1 VPIEIY
7 KEVLFLL
14 SPDDVISTCHT
25 NKYAKEICNEEFY
38 HHYII
43 LNFDSQR
50 YGLHEWSDHV
60 LELFS
65 NLQINTWEELLN
77 LLSFSR
83 PILLKIYNGDLTAEN
98 VENMEHV
105 LSTFINVSNKDTYIN
120 LIEKIDSIVDQI
132 PKNEQFYRT
141 LIRGSTE
148 CFEWKLNR
156 GTGRNRK
163 LITMKLREIEGA
175 QFNNKCPR
183 LKSNSLSYDV
193 NIPLYNIE
201 IQGEP
206 LINNK
211 IEITIIYS

>member
-38 HHYII
+38 QHYIM
-43 LNFDSQR
+43 LNFDPRR
-50 YGLHEWSDHV
+50 YGLHKWSDHI
-60 LELFS
+60 LGLFS

-83 PILLKIYNGDLTAEN
+83 PILLKIYNGDLTADN

-163 LITMKLREIEGA
+163 LITMKLREIEGG

-183 LKSNSLSYDV
+183 LKSNSFSYDV
-193 NIPLYNIE
+193 NIPLYDIE

-211 IEITIIYS
+211 IEITIIYL